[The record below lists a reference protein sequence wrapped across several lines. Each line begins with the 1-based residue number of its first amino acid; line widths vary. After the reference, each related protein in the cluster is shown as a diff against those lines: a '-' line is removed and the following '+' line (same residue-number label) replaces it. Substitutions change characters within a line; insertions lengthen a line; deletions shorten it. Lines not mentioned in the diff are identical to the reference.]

1 MVYAIYLCLRDVNPS
16 WLMAVAVAV
25 GVCGEI
31 RGVAGRE
38 LWLHLAL
45 QKFDTSHLG
54 YLAIQIQ

>member
-1 MVYAIYLCLRDVNPS
+1 MYYNR
-16 WLMAVAVAV
+16 LMAVAVAV

-31 RGVAGRE
+31 GGVAGRE